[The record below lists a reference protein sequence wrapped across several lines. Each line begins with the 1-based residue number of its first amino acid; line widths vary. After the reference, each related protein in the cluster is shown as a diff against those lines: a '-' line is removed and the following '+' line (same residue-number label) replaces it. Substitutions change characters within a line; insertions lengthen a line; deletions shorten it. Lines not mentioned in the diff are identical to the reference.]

1 MYFWTER
8 KDYIVLYYLA
18 ADICWAHSEPCTS
31 YSVDELAEY
40 MAKAAGGG
48 TRAQGVDEDKQK
60 ALLRQAL
67 LHAHNHSADN

>member
-1 MYFWTER
+1 
-8 KDYIVLYYLA
+8 
-18 ADICWAHSEPCTS
+18 
-31 YSVDELAEY
+31 

-48 TRAQGVDEDKQK
+48 TKAQGVDEEKQK

>member
-1 MYFWTER
+1 MSFWTEL
-8 KDYIVLYYLA
+8 KDHIVLYYLA
-18 ADICWAHSEPCTS
+18 ADICSAHSEPCTS

-48 TRAQGVDEDKQK
+48 TKAQGVDEEKQK

-67 LHAHNHSADN
+67 LHAHNHSADY